1 MKKMTNLLLLT
12 TALGL
17 SHLAHAS
24 LADAIHQAAL
34 DTNNSKN
41 LYREGGKVIL
51 YGTQTNGK
59 DTNGGKWACA
69 KVVHVV
75 LKQAGAVGNLPVPIR
90 TKNGKT
96 TYKMGIAT
104 GVSTVEKGL
113 SDWKK
118 ITNESDVQPGDVVVW
133 TNKLKGNKDKSCT
146 GFGTC
151 HVGIYTS
158 RGYFHN
164 NPLGSSPTFG
174 GLGLYLF
181 SFKVAFRPN

>member
-1 MKKMTNLLLLT
+1 MKKTIKLT
-12 TALGL
+12 IITIAIGL
-17 SHLAHAS
+17 SHLAFAN
-24 LADAIHQAAL
+24 LADRINQAAL

-41 LYREGGKVIL
+41 LYRESGKVLL
-51 YGTQTNGK
+51 YGTQTNGA

-75 LKQAGAVGNLPVPIR
+75 LKQAGALGNLPVPIR

-96 TYKMGIAT
+96 DYRMGIAT

-113 SDWKK
+113 SGWKK
-118 ITNESDVQPGDVVVW
+118 ITDESDVQPGDVVVW
-133 TNKLKGNKDKSCT
+133 TNRLKGKKDKSCT
-146 GFGTC
+146 GSGTC
-151 HVGIYTS
+151 HIGIYTS

-164 NPLGSSPTFG
+164 NPLGDSPTFG